1 MTKPCHCPAY
11 NFPHR
16 FGGGKCVGEESA
28 PKCTNCGKEC
38 SIYESTESTPYEFWG
53 ERGYHT
59 EHYSGSDCCDA
70 DIFYGPMGVE
80 LCLESA

>member
-1 MTKPCHCPAY
+1 MTTKPCYCPAY

-16 FGGGKCVGEESA
+16 FGGGKCVGEESI

-38 SIYESTESTPYEFWG
+38 SIHESTERTPYEFWG

-70 DIFYGPMGVE
+70 EVFYGPME
-80 LCLESA
+80 AEYA